1 MPLSESPSNS
11 FGSCGE
17 PHSHAVT
24 GYGSFMKI
32 LRGLALLSVVA
43 LASSCGGGDGESASN
58 ADSDFCDYLST
69 LEDIDPEAAP
79 DDALAAIDQIIDR
92 APDGEIKGALEDLRP
107 IFESMVNIDPNNEE
121 AFTEMM
127 SLMFDPK
134 VIAAGEVLEKYGT
147 EVCGFEDTS
156 GDSSV
161 DTGGDWTT
169 DADFGQEPASALE
182 ELESSDISDAV
193 ERVLVD
199 LAPDAYVASSGW
211 SSMGSSFSVDV
222 DVTGAENID
231 GVPLCD
237 AVGEL
242 LTDTDSSAKFTISIT
257 LDGTPIARGDS
268 ESGNCES
275 VSG

>member
-1 MPLSESPSNS
+1 MPLSGSPSNFS
-11 FGSCGE
+11 GFCVE
-17 PHSHAVT
+17 PVSHAAT
-24 GYGSFMKI
+24 RYGSFMKI
-32 LRGLALLSVVA
+32 LRALALFSVVA
-43 LASSCGGGDGESASN
+43 VAPSCGGGGESSTSEA
-58 ADSDFCDYLST
+58 DFCEYLST

-79 DDALAAIDQIIDR
+79 DDAVAAIDQIIDR

-107 IFESMVNIDPNNEE
+107 IFEAMVNIDPNDE
-121 AFTEMM
+121 AAFGEIM

-156 GDSSV
+156 SDSPA
-161 DTGGDWTT
+161 DTSGDWTT
-169 DADFGQEPASALE
+169 DPDMTVQPSSFED
-182 ELESSDISDAV
+182 LESGQISDAV
-193 ERVLVD
+193 TAVLAD

-211 SSMGSSFSVDV
+211 SSMGAGFSVDV
-222 DVTGAENID
+222 DVSGTDDVD

-242 LTDTDSSAKFTISIT
+242 LTDTDPEAAFTISIT

-268 ESGNCES
+268 DSGGCES
-275 VSG
+275 VTG

>member
-1 MPLSESPSNS
+1 
-11 FGSCGE
+11 
-17 PHSHAVT
+17 
-24 GYGSFMKI
+24 MKI
-32 LRGLALLSVVA
+32 LRVLALFSVIAV
-43 LASSCGGGDGESASN
+43 ASSCGGGGSSSSN
-58 ADSDFCDYLST
+58 ADGDFCEYLRG

-79 DDALAAIDQIIDR
+79 DDALAAIDEIVDR

-107 IFESMVNIDPNNEE
+107 VLESMVNIDPNDEE

-134 VIAAGEVLEKYGT
+134 VIAAGEVLDKYGT

-169 DADFGQEPASALE
+169 DADFGQESASALE
-182 ELESSDISDAV
+182 ALESSDISAAV
-193 ERVLVD
+193 ERVLADV
-199 LAPDAYVASSGW
+199 APGASIASSGW
-211 SSMGSSFSVDV
+211 SSMGSGFSVDV
-222 DVTGAENID
+222 DVTGAEGID

-242 LTDTDSSAKFTISIT
+242 LTDTDPNAVFSISIT
-257 LDGTPIARGDS
+257 LDGTPIAFGDS
-268 ESGNCES
+268 DSGNCEA

>member
-1 MPLSESPSNS
+1 VHLSGSQSNS
-11 FGSCGE
+11 FDSCVE
-17 PHSHAVT
+17 PVSHTAT
-24 GYGSFMKI
+24 RYGSFMKI
-32 LRGLALLSVVA
+32 FRSLALFSVIAV
-43 LASSCGGGDGESASN
+43 ASSCGGGGDSATSE
-58 ADSDFCDYLST
+58 ADFCEYLST
-69 LEDIDPEAAP
+69 LEDIDPEASP
-79 DDALAAIDQIIDR
+79 DDAVAAVDQIIDR

-107 IFESMVNIDPNNEE
+107 IFEAMVNIDPNDE
-121 AFTEMM
+121 AAFGEIM

-193 ERVLVD
+193 ERVLAD

>member
-1 MPLSESPSNS
+1 
-11 FGSCGE
+11 
-17 PHSHAVT
+17 
-24 GYGSFMKI
+24 MKI
-32 LRGLALLSVVA
+32 LRTLALMTVVA
-43 LASSCGGGDGESASN
+43 VASSCGGGDGGSSSSN
-58 ADSDFCDYLST
+58 AESDFCEYLRT

-92 APDGEIKGALEDLRP
+92 APDGEIKGALQDLRP
-107 IFESMVNIDPNNEE
+107 IFDAMVNIDPNNEE

-127 SLMFDPK
+127 ALMFDPN
-134 VIAAGEVLEKYGT
+134 VIAAGEVLEQYGT
-147 EVCGFEDTS
+147 DVCGFEDTS
-156 GDSSV
+156 GDSPV

-169 DADFGQEPASALE
+169 DADFGQAPASALE

-193 ERVLVD
+193 ERVLAD

-211 SSMGSSFSVDV
+211 SSMGAGFSVDV
-222 DVTGAENID
+222 DVTGADDID

-242 LTDTDSSAKFTISIT
+242 LTDTDPSAEFTISIT
-257 LDGTPIARGDS
+257 LDGTPIANGDS
-268 ESGNCES
+268 ETGDCES

>member
-1 MPLSESPSNS
+1 
-11 FGSCGE
+11 
-17 PHSHAVT
+17 
-24 GYGSFMKI
+24 MKI
-32 LRGLALLSVVA
+32 LRTLAVLSVIAV
-43 LASSCGGGDGESASN
+43 ASSCGGGGGDSSSS
-58 ADSDFCDYLST
+58 ADSDFCEYLRT

-134 VIAAGEVLEKYGT
+134 VIAAGEVLEKYGAD
-147 EVCGFEDTS
+147 VCGFEDTS
-156 GDSSV
+156 GDSPA

-169 DADFGQEPASALE
+169 DADFGQAPASALE

-193 ERVLVD
+193 ERVLAD

-211 SSMGSSFSVDV
+211 SSMGSGFSVDV
-222 DVTGAENID
+222 DVTGADDID

-242 LTDTDSSAKFTISIT
+242 LTDTDPNAEFTISIT
-257 LDGTPIARGDS
+257 LDGTPIAQGDS
-268 ESGNCES
+268 DSGNCES
-275 VSG
+275 VAG

>member
-1 MPLSESPSNS
+1 
-11 FGSCGE
+11 
-17 PHSHAVT
+17 
-24 GYGSFMKI
+24 MKI
-32 LRGLALLSVVA
+32 LRALALFSVITVA
-43 LASSCGGGDGESASN
+43 TSCGGGGGDASSN
-58 ADSDFCDYLST
+58 ADSDFCEYLRT

-79 DDALAAIDQIIDR
+79 DDALAAIDQIIER
-92 APDGEIKGALEDLRP
+92 APDGEIKGAIEDLRP
-107 IFESMVNIDPNNEE
+107 VLESMVNIDPNDEE

-134 VIAAGEVLEKYGT
+134 VIAAGEVLDKYGT
-147 EVCGFEDTS
+147 EVCGFEDAS
-156 GDSSV
+156 GDSPV

-169 DADFGQEPASALE
+169 DADFGQSPASALE

-193 ERVLVD
+193 ERVLAD
-199 LAPDAYVASSGW
+199 QSPDAYVASSGW

-222 DVTGAENID
+222 DVTGADDID

-242 LTDTDSSAKFTISIT
+242 LTDTDPSAEFTISIT
-257 LDGTPIARGDS
+257 LDGTPVARGDS
-268 ESGNCES
+268 DSGNCES